1 MMYRK
6 KRIPPTAKQ
15 ANEMIQHSVEVHSAY
30 KLSITSLQNQLF
42 LSVSIIDK
50 DADPEKTTEEIY
62 NRAADILSAS
72 SSQILHE
79 RCFAKVEFHKQIQ
92 EARARALGMHQIP
105 VNTPVTFV
113 EGESCSENS
122 IAGFQIRALHP
133 DPGTSIRT
141 IIDDGIP
148 RGRAWNING
157 STFYILQSID
167 GGTTNGAG
175 QLDRKVQ
182 SEAMFRQAER
192 LLRAQGSAFQD
203 VVRTWIYI
211 SDILDWYDDFNVVRN
226 HCYSEY
232 GFINTPD
239 SQKPA
244 EQIYLPASTGI
255 EGKNP
260 FGRAATMDL
269 FAVHRSPASAVNVR
283 PIHSPKQLS
292 PFRYGSAFSR
302 AVVIEDAESKLIF
315 VSGTASIDEDGKSVF
330 IGDPA
335 QQMKQT
341 FHVISD
347 LIAPEGAQLQDLCE
361 ATVFLKRR
369 QDFSLSQK
377 IMAQVG
383 ISHAPSINVVADVCR
398 DELLFEVDAVFIL
411 EKHTV

>member
-1 MMYRK
+1 
-6 KRIPPTAKQ
+6 
-15 ANEMIQHSVEVHSAY
+15 MIQRSVEVHSTY
-30 KLSITSLQNQLF
+30 KLYITSLRNQLF

-62 NRAADILSAS
+62 KRVAGILAAS
-72 SSQILHE
+72 SSQIIHE

-92 EARARALGMHQIP
+92 EARARALGKHQVQ

-113 EGESCSENS
+113 EGESCSENA

-133 DPGTSIRT
+133 APGTTIRT
-141 IIDDGIP
+141 IIEDGIP
-148 RGRAWNING
+148 KGRAWNING
-157 STFYILQSID
+157 STFYMLQSID
-167 GGTTNGAG
+167 GGATNGAEPS
-175 QLDRKVQ
+175 DRKVQ

-192 LLRAQGSAFQD
+192 LLRAQGFTFQD
-203 VVRTWIYI
+203 VIRTWIYI

-239 SQKPA
+239 THKPA

-255 EGKNP
+255 EGKNS

-269 FAVHRSPASAVNVR
+269 FAVHRSLASAMKVR

-335 QQMKQT
+335 RQMQQT
-341 FHVISD
+341 FHVMSD
-347 LIAPEGAQLQDLCE
+347 LIAPEGAQLKDICE

-369 QDFSLSQK
+369 QDFSLYQK
-377 IMAQVG
+377 IMAQGG
-383 ISHAPSINVVADVCR
+383 ISNAPSVNVVADVCR
-398 DELLFEVDAVFIL
+398 DELLFEIDAAFIL
-411 EKHTV
+411 EKHTA